1 MRIYKLVSDLAST
14 RGVLLAISFLLCA
27 LAEAVAGEPPRS
39 VSMVGWRFEADA
51 AEAAKVKSLSAGW
64 GGLRATYDVDRAALV
79 LAYSWRLGR
88 GTAIVAGY
96 GDEGTLALDGGP
108 VGTGPRVFVRVARSV
123 RLRREAQ
130 R

>member
-1 MRIYKLVSDLAST
+1 MRIYKLVSGLASA
-14 RGVLLAISFLLCA
+14 RGIFFAISFLLYA
-27 LAEAVAGEPPRS
+27 LAEAAAGEPPRS

-51 AEAAKVKSLSAGW
+51 AEAAKVKSLSAGR

-79 LAYSWRLGR
+79 LAYSCKLGR
-88 GTAIVAGY
+88 STAIVAGY
-96 GDEGTLALDGGP
+96 GDEGTLVLDGGP